1 MPPSLLVKTINSWSW
16 EEVQRARSS
25 MEHIMI
31 QSTLISEDRDLKSDI
46 GQDSIE
52 TAFFQTG
59 KGKSLSSPR
68 PEGSTIKIIEET
80 PHISFISMTSSYKK
94 SGSMNKCNPSI
105 HDMANSLSLLLFQKE
120 QPSLPTEITHHK

>member
-16 EEVQRARSS
+16 EEVITASALLN
-25 MEHIMI
+25 I
-31 QSTLISEDRDLKSDI
+31 QSTLISEDRDLKSDT

-52 TAFFQTG
+52 RAFFQTG

-68 PEGSTIKIIEET
+68 PEGSTLKIIEET